1 LQQAKKTLFLG
12 GIRMR
17 SRVIIILL
25 LCSINLFSETI
36 TIATDKYE
44 PYVVVDSNG
53 NHSGVIVEI
62 IKKSFEKEEVE
73 VIFENYPFAR
83 AISKIDNNEI
93 EAAMPK
99 MKTEERIKKYLF
111 TDPIIDSTSKFF
123 YIKGRNVKDNFNWK
137 KMEEFKKYKLGGT
150 LGYWYLEEFKKIGLN
165 ADVSNTDEDNI
176 RKLYFG
182 RIDFFIIDEVAGWEI
197 IKKLYPESIKKFSVI
212 DREESI
218 SGLYLMLNKKNP
230 KSEKVIKIFNEGLKK
245 LKESGEY
252 EVIIKRV
259 R

>member
-1 LQQAKKTLFLG
+1 LQQAK
-12 GIRMR
+12 
-17 SRVIIILL
+17 
-25 LCSINLFSETI
+25 
-36 TIATDKYE
+36 
-44 PYVVVDSNG
+44 
-53 NHSGVIVEI
+53 
-62 IKKSFEKEEVE
+62 
-73 VIFENYPFAR
+73 
-83 AISKIDNNEI
+83 
-93 EAAMPK
+93 
-99 MKTEERIKKYLF
+99 
-111 TDPIIDSTSKFF
+111 
-123 YIKGRNVKDNFNWK
+123 
-137 KMEEFKKYKLGGT
+137 
-150 LGYWYLEEFKKIGLN
+150 GYWYLEEFKKIGLN